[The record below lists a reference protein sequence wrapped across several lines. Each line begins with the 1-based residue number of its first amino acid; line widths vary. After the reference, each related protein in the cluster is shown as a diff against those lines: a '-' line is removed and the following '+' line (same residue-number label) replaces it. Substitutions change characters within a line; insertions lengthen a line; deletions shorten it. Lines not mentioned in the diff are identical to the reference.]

1 MQSVLLAEWLNVSGS
16 QHQPVLADEVTQ
28 LLAPRRTDVIVDCT
42 FGAGGHAR
50 RLAHGLGA
58 EGTYIAIDRDPGA
71 RAHFDDFS
79 KDVVC
84 RTRFMAG
91 DFASALAVLASE
103 GLEADVLLMDLG
115 VSSMQIDTPERGFSY
130 ATDAPLDMRMDPSL
144 PTSAADLV
152 AHAPEDD
159 LRRWMRDYGEERYA
173 GRIARAI
180 VQHRAETSIDTTGEL
195 VEVIRS
201 AVPAPANFAAGHP
214 AKRVFQALRI
224 AVNSELENL
233 DLALPRAFDLLSDG
247 GRMAVISFHS
257 LEDRRVKKY
266 MRDQVRRELYPP
278 DVPVRGETAE
288 SLAEQL
294 TPRAV
299 QARASELDENPRA
312 RPARLRA
319 IRRRKGP
326 EAV

>member
-1 MQSVLLAEWLNVSGS
+1 MQSVLLAEWHSVSHS
-16 QHQPVLADEVTQ
+16 RHQPVLADEVTR
-28 LLAPRRTDVIVDCT
+28 LLAPRRADVVLDCT

-58 EGTYIAIDRDPGA
+58 QGLYVAIDRDPSV
-71 RAHFDDFS
+71 REHFDAFA

-84 RTRFMAG
+84 ATRFVAA
-91 DFASALAVLASE
+91 DFASALASLAAE
-103 GLEADVLLMDLG
+103 GLEVDVLLMDLG

-180 VQHRAETSIDTTGEL
+180 VTRRAEIAIDTTGEL
-195 VEVIRS
+195 VEVIRA

-233 DLALPRAFDLLSDG
+233 DLALPRAFDLLNDG

-257 LEDRRVKKY
+257 LEDRRVKRF
-266 MRDQVRRELYPP
+266 MRDKVRHELYPP
-278 DVPVRGETAE
+278 DVPVRGETA
-288 SLAEQL
+288 SSVAEQL
-294 TPRAV
+294 TPRAIT
-299 QARASELDENPRA
+299 ARAQESDENPRA

-319 IRRRKGP
+319 IRRRMD
-326 EAV
+326 ARSA